1 MYYCYQLGKW
11 YISMSTRNMHAVEE
25 IIIGQLYDK
34 ARFHKMEL
42 KEKRF
47 YYTRPGGWLENL
59 SEMMGSRNVLR
70 WLVPL
75 PHYSRQYWPLWNLA
89 EPSKNHQMSARGLE
103 YMMFDR
109 ESLKELVSL
118 EYRIEKKV
126 EDDLLASGFKLRRR
140 IQMPQHLID
149 LVGPI

>member
-1 MYYCYQLGKW
+1 
-11 YISMSTRNMHAVEE
+11 V
-25 IIIGQLYDK
+25 YDK
-34 ARFHKMEL
+34 ARFHKMDV
-42 KEKRF
+42 KQKRF

-59 SEMMGSRNVLR
+59 SEMMGTRNVLR

-75 PHYSRQYWPLWNLA
+75 PHYSRQYWPLWDLS

-109 ESLKELVSL
+109 ESLKELVAL
-118 EYRIEKKV
+118 EYGIEKKV

-140 IQMPQHLID
+140 IQMPRHLID